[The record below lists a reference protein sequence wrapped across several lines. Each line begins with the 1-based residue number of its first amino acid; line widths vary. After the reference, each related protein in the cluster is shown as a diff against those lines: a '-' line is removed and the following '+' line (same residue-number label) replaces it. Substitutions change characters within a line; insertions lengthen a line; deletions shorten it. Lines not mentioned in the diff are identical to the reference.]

1 MERNEVF
8 NKVVELAADKLS
20 AEASEVKEETN
31 FIEDLNA
38 DSLDVVDFVMA
49 LEGEF
54 DMEIPEDDVEK
65 IRTVKD
71 AVDYIVNVSK

>member
-65 IRTVKD
+65 IKTVKD
-71 AVDYIVNVSK
+71 AVDYIVNK

>member
-1 MERNEVF
+1 MERSEVF

-71 AVDYIVNVSK
+71 AVDYIVNK

>member
-1 MERNEVF
+1 MERSEVF

-71 AVDYIVNVSK
+71 AVDYIVNISK

>member
-1 MERNEVF
+1 MERSEVF
-8 NKVVELAADKLS
+8 DKVVELAVDKLS
-20 AEASEVKEETN
+20 AEKSEITEATN

-65 IRTVKD
+65 IKTVKD
-71 AVDYIVNVSK
+71 AVDYIVNK